1 MKVTITFDI
10 KSEVIDKF
18 IKLDRRI
25 KALQDQKDDL
35 RTLILDRYG
44 EGTHRGELG
53 GVNVSHQV
61 RTVIDYRKIF
71 AKYDIPARVIN
82 ANTSRT
88 CSDVVKVVA

>member
-1 MKVTITFDI
+1 MKITISFDVD
-10 KSEVIDKF
+10 SSTIDKF
-18 IKLDRRI
+18 IELDRRI

-82 ANTSRT
+82 ANT